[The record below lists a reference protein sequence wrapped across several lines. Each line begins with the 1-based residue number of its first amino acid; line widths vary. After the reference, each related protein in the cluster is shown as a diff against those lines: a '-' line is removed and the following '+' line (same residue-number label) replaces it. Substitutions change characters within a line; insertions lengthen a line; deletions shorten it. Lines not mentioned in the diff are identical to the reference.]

1 MKYKLVWSK
10 RFAKSYKLAQRRGC
24 SIEKLDQIIRKLVND
39 EPLEKKNKDH
49 DHPLYGNWLHHRECH
64 IENDWLL
71 IYYVYEDILVLELSR
86 TGNHS
91 DLFSK

>member
-1 MKYKLVWSK
+1 MKYTVKLTSQYK
-10 RFAKSYKLAQRRGC
+10 KDYKLAQKRG
-24 SIEKLDQIIRKLVND
+24 
-39 EPLEKKNKDH
+39 KNISELKEVVELLATGKTLPEEYH